1 MKPHRPSPRTKG
13 VRQPDAP
20 KRPEPRELR
29 R

>member
-13 VRQPDAP
+13 ACQPDAP